1 MFFSIMTVTISRCL
15 TTVFFLIFIFK
26 EEEEDDEEIDKS
38 TQAIQREV
46 DDSLATLDSEKAALK
61 DSFEVLGKGSTVS
74 DMLVF
79 ICFIFFMFVNSL
91 NQQCKYKVSHK
102 QFHLAFFFPHR
113 RFFIK
118 VKE

>member
-1 MFFSIMTVTISRCL
+1 M
-15 TTVFFLIFIFK
+15 FIFK
-26 EEEEDDEEIDKS
+26 EEEEEEEEEEEFNKS

-46 DDSLATLDSEKAALK
+46 ADSLATLDSDKAALK

-91 NQQCKYKVSHK
+91 NNH
-102 QFHLAFFFPHR
+102 HLNAMLVILLSSLP
-113 RFFIK
+113 
-118 VKE
+118 

>member
-26 EEEEDDEEIDKS
+26 DEEFDKS

-46 DDSLATLDSEKAALK
+46 ADFLATLDSEKAALK

-74 DMLVF
+74 DTLVF
-79 ICFIFFMFVNSL
+79 ICFIIFMYVNSL
-91 NQQCKYKVSHK
+91 NQQCSFKGALKSC
-102 QFHLAFFFPHR
+102 
-113 RFFIK
+113 
-118 VKE
+118 